1 LLAAE
6 PVDDAVIDAG
16 LAPLWRAP
24 TLDTVV
30 LGCTHFPLLR
40 DRLDAR
46 APRPLQWVD
55 SGSAIARR
63 VAQVAGAV
71 EENRPEHLA
80 PAWATDPRP
89 AGLTHGFR
97 AFGFAPPVA
106 LSVPL
111 PQPV

>member
-1 LLAAE
+1 M
-6 PVDDAVIDAG
+6 
-16 LAPLWRAP
+16 LAPLLRY
-24 TLDTVV
+24 
-30 LGCTHFPLLR
+30 LLN
-40 DRLDAR
+40 AR

-63 VAQVAGAV
+63 VAQVAGAPL
-71 EENRPEHLA
+71 ESQPEHLA

-89 AGLTHGFR
+89 EGLTHGFR